1 MRLKAE
7 WWMCFQAPNWS
18 ELMAYPTTNGKAMNI
33 MIHLHVPAR
42 RKGVGL
48 RLGYWLAA
56 LLVCESWGGCARVTP
71 NHEPAPSELQV
82 AADSLKVAVRE
93 AQRTAAE
100 LRTELEEQRR
110 ELADAQ
116 VARAQ
121 LQGMLRETER
131 RLTEA
136 RQIIELQREELASA
150 RDERERLAQAVQPF
164 NGHVR
169 PSSAPAPSRSK
180 SLPPGSDSTVP
191 TSVDARELTGEN
203 SPVEQEQ
210 AIPQPVPLHREATR
224 DSSMSRAS
232 AVRVSPLSKGKPVGR
247 TIVVQGGD
255 TLWRLARRHK
265 VEVAVLR
272 SLNGLSGDRI
282 VAGRTLRL
290 PDVEA
295 QHAAVQPATLDM
307 LVQ

>member
-1 MRLKAE
+1 
-7 WWMCFQAPNWS
+7 MCFQAPNWS
-18 ELMAYPTTNGKAMNI
+18 EPMAYPTTNGKAMNI
-33 MIHLHVPAR
+33 MIQPHVPAR

-48 RLGYWLAA
+48 RLGFWIAV
-56 LLVCESWGGCARVTP
+56 LLMCESWGGCARVTP
-71 NHEPAPSELQV
+71 NQEPTPSDLQV

-100 LRTELEEQRR
+100 LRTELDEQRK

-136 RQIIELQREELASA
+136 RQIIELQREELTSA

-169 PSSAPAPSRSK
+169 PSASTPLSRSK
-180 SLPPGSDSTVP
+180 SVPSHQPVTVP
-191 TSVDARELTGEN
+191 ASSDAQVRLEE
-203 SPVEQEQ
+203 SAPDQQET
-210 AIPQPVPLHREATR
+210 APPQPLPLDREATS
-224 DSSMSRAS
+224 DSGVFQTAALRS
-232 AVRVSPLSKGKPVGR
+232 SPLSKGTTMGR

-255 TLWRLARRHK
+255 TLWRLARQYK
-265 VEVAVLR
+265 VKIDALR

-282 VAGRTLRL
+282 LAGRKLRV
-290 PDVEA
+290 PESGP
-295 QHAAVQPATLDM
+295 QHAAVQPATPDM

>member
-1 MRLKAE
+1 
-7 WWMCFQAPNWS
+7 
-18 ELMAYPTTNGKAMNI
+18 
-33 MIHLHVPAR
+33 MIQRHVPAR
-42 RKGVGL
+42 RTGVGL

-56 LLVCESWGGCARVTP
+56 LLVTGAWGGCARVTP
-71 NHEPAPSELQV
+71 NHEPVPSDLQV

-100 LRTELEEQRR
+100 LRTELDEQRK

-136 RQIIELQREELASA
+136 RQIIELQREELTSA
-150 RDERERLAQAVQPF
+150 RDERERLAQAVHPF
-164 NGHVR
+164 NGHVKA
-169 PSSAPAPSRSK
+169 SSAPAPSRSK
-180 SLPPGSDSTVP
+180 KVP
-191 TSVDARELTGEN
+191 AGQDAVVLGSVDMKEVKEEHPLAD
-203 SPVEQEQ
+203 QEPP
-210 AIPQPVPLHREATR
+210 APQPLLLHREATQ
-224 DSSMSRAS
+224 DSSRSQAS
-232 AVRVSPLSKGKPVGR
+232 AVRVAPLPKGTAVGT

-272 SLNGLSGDRI
+272 ALNGLSGDRI
-282 VAGRTLRL
+282 VAGRKLRL
-290 PDVEA
+290 PESEA
-295 QHAAVQPATLDM
+295 QHAAVQPATLDT

>member
-1 MRLKAE
+1 
-7 WWMCFQAPNWS
+7 
-18 ELMAYPTTNGKAMNI
+18 
-33 MIHLHVPAR
+33 MIQPHVPAR
-42 RKGVGL
+42 RKDVGL
-48 RLGYWLAA
+48 RLAYWLAA
-56 LLVCESWGGCARVTP
+56 FLVCESLGGCAKVTP

-100 LRTELEEQRR
+100 LRTELEEQRK

-136 RQIIELQREELASA
+136 RQIIELQREELTSA
-150 RDERERLAQAVQPF
+150 RDERERLAQAVHPS

-169 PSSAPAPSRSK
+169 PASAPAPSRSK
-180 SLPPGSDSTVP
+180 RLPAGQDVAILGSVNSQEI
-191 TSVDARELTGEN
+191 RNEN
-203 SPVEQEQ
+203 LPVEQEQ
-210 AIPQPVPLHREATR
+210 AVPQPLPLPREATR
-224 DSSMSRAS
+224 DSSMSQAS
-232 AVRVSPLSKGKPVGR
+232 DVRVSPLPKGNAVGR

-272 SLNGLSGDRI
+272 AFNGLSGDRI
-282 VAGRTLRL
+282 VAGRKLRL
-290 PDVEA
+290 PEPEA
-295 QHAAVQPATLDM
+295 QHAAVEPAAIDM